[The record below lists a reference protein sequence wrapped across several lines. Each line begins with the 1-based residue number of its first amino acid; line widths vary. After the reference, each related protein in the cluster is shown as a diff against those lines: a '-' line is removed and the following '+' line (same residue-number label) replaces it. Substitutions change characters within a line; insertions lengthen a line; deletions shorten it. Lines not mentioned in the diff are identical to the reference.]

1 MREERNV
8 ESDEAERSTTA
19 SRIGLP
25 VRVLCTL
32 SLELFILIKAN
43 LVNQKLHEAPLIS
56 TGADCSCYLI

>member
-43 LVNQKLHEAPLIS
+43 LVQSKVA
-56 TGADCSCYLI
+56 